1 MNSVETA
8 TASRFAPLGRTQA
21 IMIICVLLLA
31 IAIGFIPPQSQGTS
45 APKPVAEPQIADADL
60 LLYRSINAR
69 VAAGQPYYPVAA
81 EELRRGNYP
90 LKPFVTFRLPTLAHI
105 MSLIGPVASVG
116 LLWALMVAT
125 LLAWWRRLDGAFDDP
140 GRRITG
146 VMLIGAGSAIAVQ
159 TQYVVMHE
167 LWAGLLMALALAL
180 RQPQRWWW
188 PVIAAAAA
196 LMIRELALPFV
207 LLMAAFALVEK
218 RWKELAAWAVL
229 VLVFGIVMS
238 LHAQEV
244 AAVVRESDPASP
256 GWLTIGGWQ
265 GFLRSMRMTSAI
277 RVLPEWIG
285 NVSVIL
291 AIFGWMSWRSATGLF
306 GALLLGGYAII
317 FMVLG
322 RADNFYWGL
331 LVAPLLLLG
340 LAFLPRAF
348 VDLRAATTRAT

>member
-1 MNSVETA
+1 MRSVH
-8 TASRFAPLGRTQA
+8 
-21 IMIICVLLLA
+21 
-31 IAIGFIPPQSQGTS
+31 
-45 APKPVAEPQIADADL
+45 
-60 LLYRSINAR
+60 RSDAR
-69 VAAGQPYYPVAA
+69 VADGEPYYAVAA

-90 LKPFVTFRLPTLAHI
+90 LKPFVTFRLPTLAYL
-105 MSLIGPVASVG
+105 MAAIGAIAAAG
-116 LLWALMVAT
+116 LLWVLMAAT

-146 VMLIGAGSAIAVQ
+146 VMLIGAGSAVALQ

-167 LWAGLLMALALAL
+167 LWAGLLMAMALAL
-180 RQPQRWWW
+180 STPQRWWW
-188 PVIAAAAA
+188 AFLAAAAA

-207 LLMAAFALVEK
+207 LLMAAFALFEK
-218 RWKELAAWAVL
+218 RWKELAAWAIL
-229 VLVFGIVMS
+229 LALFAATMWF
-238 LHAQEV
+238 HAANV

-277 RVLPEWIG
+277 RVLPEWTG
-285 NVSVIL
+285 NISVIL
-291 AIFGWMSWRSATGLF
+291 AIFGWISWRFATGRF
-306 GALLLGGYAII
+306 GALLLLGYGII

-348 VDLRAATTRAT
+348 IDLRAALARSR